1 MINKQLEFDIFD
13 SKENDEHS
21 ENTDDVVV
29 EFESLGED
37 FDIILSDNLNALY
50 VVENN

>member
-13 SKENDEHS
+13 SKEDDQS
-21 ENTDDVVV
+21 DSTDNVVV

-37 FDIILSDNLNALY
+37 FDIILSDNLNVLY
-50 VVENN
+50 GVENN